1 MNELIAAAAN
11 PVPVEKEAVAQPDFA
26 VIVREN
32 QAMVYSI
39 ALHFLHEPALA
50 EELAQEVFL
59 QLFQN
64 LGRLRS
70 RAHITFWLR
79 KVTSHRCIDY
89 ARRRSQATEVALDR
103 VPEPVT
109 AGEFSDPLLRS
120 HLRKLVASLPEKKR
134 LLIILRYQEEMEV
147 REIAR
152 VLRRPVR
159 TVRTQLWRTLAQ
171 LREKSSRLLEGG
183 NDEPTG

>member
-1 MNELIAAAAN
+1 VNELIAAAAN

-64 LGRLRS
+64 L
-70 RAHITFWLR
+70 
-79 KVTSHRCIDY
+79 HRCIDY
-89 ARRRSQATEVALDR
+89 ARRRSHATEVALDR